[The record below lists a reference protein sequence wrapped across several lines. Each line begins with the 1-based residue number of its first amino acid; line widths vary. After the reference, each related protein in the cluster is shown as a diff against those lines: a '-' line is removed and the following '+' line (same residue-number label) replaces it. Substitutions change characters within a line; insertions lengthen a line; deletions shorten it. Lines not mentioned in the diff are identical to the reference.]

1 MLQQGFPKLLLPS
14 LVSLLWSSP
23 CSSLL
28 FSLLISLLLF
38 LVGAAYEGV
47 QKRTFLA
54 MSIAILI
61 QIFLMLILVLL
72 YHKLGQL
79 REQQMHVNVTE
90 PLPSNTLN
98 SNQDG
103 ASDKEDATEMSELLA
118 PEKTPL
124 EDSGN

>member
-1 MLQQGFPKLLLPS
+1 M
-14 LVSLLWSSP
+14 
-23 CSSLL
+23 L

-38 LVGAAYEGV
+38 SVGAAYEGV

-54 MSIAILI
+54 MSIVILI
-61 QIFLMLILVLL
+61 QIFLMLVLVLL

-79 REQQMHVNVTE
+79 REQQIHVNATE
-90 PLPSNTLN
+90 PLLSSTLD